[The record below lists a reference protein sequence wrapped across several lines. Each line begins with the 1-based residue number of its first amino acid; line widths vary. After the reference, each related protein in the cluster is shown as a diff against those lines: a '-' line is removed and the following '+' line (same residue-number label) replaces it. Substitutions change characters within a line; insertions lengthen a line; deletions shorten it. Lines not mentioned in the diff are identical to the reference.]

1 MAAALKLVAVQVILL
16 GSVLFSTLQQSEAA
30 ASTPRALVMQGKSVE
45 KAENEQEKMD
55 GKNAEKNDQEEL
67 SSLNKF

>member
-1 MAAALKLVAVQVILL
+1 MKLVAVQVILL
-16 GSVLFSTLQQSEAA
+16 GSVLFSTLQKLEAA

-67 SSLNKF
+67 SPLNKF